1 MKHSDLD
8 ALDEFLYKE
17 EKRNGTP
24 QNLGKWQ
31 ETTSSPRQGEEKTTS
46 DASGT

>member
-8 ALDEFLYKE
+8 ALDQFLYKE
-17 EKRNGTP
+17 EKRNVTP
-24 QNLGKWQ
+24 QNLGEWQ
-31 ETTSSPRQGEEKTTS
+31 ETTSPPRQREENTTS